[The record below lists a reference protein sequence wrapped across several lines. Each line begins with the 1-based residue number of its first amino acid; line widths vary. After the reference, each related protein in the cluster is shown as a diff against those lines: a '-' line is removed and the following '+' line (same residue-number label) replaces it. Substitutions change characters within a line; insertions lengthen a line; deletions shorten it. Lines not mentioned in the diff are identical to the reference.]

1 MRSASTLKKPIET
14 VLVVLM
20 LVSPTIGYSEAYGVG
35 GYEFLHLRFEC
46 ERNAK
51 GSPSFGDDLYAIAT
65 PYSIQASS
73 FWRNQSKNYVG
84 ERILQGRLTETE
96 LLIFGKGFKSNKA
109 KGWPIELSSSGN
121 KSVIEHL
128 KSGLVGT
135 EGKREYAHKCSL
147 KLARSESVH
156 SALNKSNDKER
167 LASLYARN
175 RILSSRVNELTNSL
189 ELAQSGSSVSNPD
202 AQKLVAQE
210 KDLKNTIREQQTAL
224 DEKTSKIEV
233 LEAALLEEQK
243 HRREEAERKVSASA
257 SDAERIAALER
268 ELEEVKRLSEDGNED
283 LQLSETKTEATRKIT
298 QAPKALTG
306 NAAPEPVEQVLRT
319 DTQPLEREKSISS
332 KKLVDPMESVAGLLN
347 DKKNGQQVQTI
358 ISKVEENLASSA
370 MSFLQKGLSLPTGE
384 TAKQEEQITGNQAAL
399 AKETSRHTEDD
410 DQNDRTHSEN
420 YDVKNTFSET
430 NVDELH
436 AEIKVLIDN
445 EQILR
450 SGYPLGSYTPQ
461 SYVDFEDKEIVL
473 AGTKPIYRE
482 RVNCGKAL
490 RTIRLSQD
498 GRGSMLSTT
507 ENKTCNLKAEYPL
520 AWASKN
526 ETLAFASKRN
536 SSMGDAIMVEQLG
549 LNFHGNQSTS
559 RQFFNIDGER
569 SDQPGSKYTLVSYQ
583 DLATGESLPLGGE
596 EMEQVRQADLMGE
609 YNKAI
614 VANFEKKTRLFGIR
628 LLDDP
633 KIYKVSNKKEFK
645 EQRPIIGMAGATLT
659 ELLKVNYD
667 ADVKWYRYRVDPP
680 INNSSF
686 AGYEIQTVSVN
697 GTEAVYVVRALADI
711 GIPGVNACSEFG
723 EKVDAALAE
732 NYGFRSGV
740 EEDFQDETG
749 HIYTLKLASMC
760 TVDGRPAS
768 GNSLILDANGLLLN
782 LFVIWTQ
789 ESLMQKFGIDPSTK
803 KRLDTKF

>member
-1 MRSASTLKKPIET
+1 
-14 VLVVLM
+14 VLL
-20 LVSPTIGYSEAYGVG
+20 LVSPTIGYSEGYGDG

-51 GSPSFGDDLYAIAT
+51 GTSAFGDDLYAIAT

-96 LLIFGKGFKSNKA
+96 LLISGKGFKSNKA

-147 KLARSESVH
+147 KLARSESVYL
-156 SALNKSNDKER
+156 ALNKSNDKER

-189 ELAQSGSSVSNPD
+189 ELVQSGSSVSNPD
-202 AQKLVAQE
+202 AEKVVAQE
-210 KDLKNTIREQQTAL
+210 KDLKNTVREQQTAL
-224 DEKTSKIEV
+224 DEKTRKIEV

-243 HRREEAERKVSASA
+243 RRREEAEREVNARA
-257 SDAERIAALER
+257 PDAERIASLER
-268 ELEEVKRLSEDGNED
+268 KLEEVKRLSRDGSEG
-283 LQLSETKTEATRKIT
+283 LQLSETKTEANPKTT
-298 QAPKALTG
+298 QALKALAGKTVT
-306 NAAPEPVEQVLRT
+306 ESVEQDVRA
-319 DTQPLEREKSISS
+319 DTKPLEPEKSIDSR
-332 KKLVDPMESVAGLLN
+332 KLVDPMESATGLLK
-347 DKKNGQQVQTI
+347 DKKIGQQAPQI
-358 ISKVEENLASSA
+358 LSKVEEKLASSA
-370 MSFLQKGLSLPTGE
+370 MSFLQKGLGLPTGE
-384 TAKQEEQITGNQAAL
+384 TARQEEQTIGNQAPL
-399 AKETSRHTEDD
+399 TKETSRQTDN
-410 DQNDRTHSEN
+410 DQSDQAHSEN
-420 YDVKNTFSET
+420 NEVKNTFSAT

-436 AEIKVLIDN
+436 AEIKFLIDD

-450 SGYPLGSYTPQ
+450 SGYPLGSHTPQ

-473 AGTKPIYRE
+473 QGTKPIFRE

-490 RTIRLSQD
+490 RTIRLSPD
-498 GRGSMLSTT
+498 GLGSMLATT
-507 ENKTCNLKAEYPL
+507 ENKACNLRAEYPL

-536 SSMGDAIMVEQLG
+536 LSRGEAIMVEQLG
-549 LNFHGNQSTS
+549 LDFHGYQTTS

-569 SDQPGSKYTLVSYQ
+569 SDQPGSRYTLISYH

-596 EMEQVRQADLMGE
+596 EMEQVRQAELMGE
-609 YNKAI
+609 YNKEI
-614 VANFEKKTRLFGIR
+614 VTNFEKKTRLFGVR

-633 KIYKVSNKKEFK
+633 KLYKVSNKKEFK

-659 ELLKVNYD
+659 ELLKVNYG
-667 ADVKWYRYRVDPP
+667 ADVKWYRYKVDPP
-680 INNSSF
+680 IKNSNF

-740 EEDFQDETG
+740 EEDFQDEKG
-749 HIYTLKLASMC
+749 YIYTLKLASLC

-782 LFVIWTQ
+782 LFVIWTE

-803 KRLDTKF
+803 KGLDTKF

>member
-1 MRSASTLKKPIET
+1 MSGASILKQHIRTTLAML
-14 VLVVLM
+14 VLVLP
-20 LVSPTIGYSEAYGVG
+20 PTGYAEGYGDGV
-35 GYEFLHLRFEC
+35 YEFLHLRFEC
-46 ERNAK
+46 ERNEK

-96 LLIFGKGFKSNKA
+96 LLITGKGFKSNKA

-135 EGKREYAHKCSL
+135 EGEREYAHKCSL

-156 SALNKSNDKER
+156 SALNKSSDKER

-175 RILSSRVNELTNSL
+175 RILSSQVNELTNSL
-189 ELAQSGSSVSNPD
+189 ELAQSGSSGSNPD
-202 AQKLVAQE
+202 AEKLVAQE

-224 DEKTSKIEV
+224 DEKTNKIEI

-243 HRREEAERKVSASA
+243 RRREEAERKVNASA
-257 SDAERIAALER
+257 SDAERIASLER
-268 ELEEVKRLSEDGNED
+268 ELEEVKRLSEDGNKG
-283 LQLSETKTEATRKIT
+283 LQLSETKTEADPKTT
-298 QAPKALTG
+298 QALKAL
-306 NAAPEPVEQVLRT
+306 AANIATESVEQDVRT
-319 DTQPLEREKSISS
+319 DTNPSEPEKSVSS
-332 KKLVDPMESVAGLLN
+332 KKLVDSMESVSGLLK
-347 DKKNGQQVQTI
+347 DKKNGQQAPKILSQ
-358 ISKVEENLASSA
+358 VEEKLASSA
-370 MSFLQKGLSLPTGE
+370 MSFLQKGLGLPTGE
-384 TAKQEEQITGNQAAL
+384 ITRQEEQTIGNQSPVT
-399 AKETSRHTEDD
+399 KETSRHTNNG
-410 DQNDRTHSEN
+410 QSDRTHSEN
-420 YDVKNTFSET
+420 DEVKNTFSAT

-436 AEIKVLIDN
+436 AEIKFLIDN

-450 SGYPLGSYTPQ
+450 SGYPLGSHTPQ
-461 SYVDFEDKEIVL
+461 SYVVFEDKEIVL
-473 AGTKPIYRE
+473 EGTKPIYRE

-490 RTIRLSQD
+490 RTIRLSPD
-498 GRGSMLSTT
+498 GRGSMLATT
-507 ENKTCNLKAEYPL
+507 ENKKCNLIAEYPL

-536 SSMGDAIMVEQLG
+536 SSRGEAIMVEQLG
-549 LNFHGNQSTS
+549 LNFHGYQTTS

-569 SDQPGSKYTLVSYQ
+569 SDQPGSPYTLISYQ

-596 EMEQVRQADLMGE
+596 EMEQVRQAELMGE

-614 VANFEKKTRLFGIR
+614 VANFEKKTRLFGVR

-633 KIYKVSNKKEFK
+633 KTYKVSNKKEFK
-645 EQRPIIGMAGATLT
+645 EQRPIIGTAGATLT
-659 ELLKVNYD
+659 ELLKVNYG

-680 INNSSF
+680 IKNSNF
-686 AGYEIQTVSVN
+686 ANYEIKTVSVN
-697 GTEAVYVVRALADI
+697 GTEAVYVVSALADI

-749 HIYTLKLASMC
+749 HIYTLKLASLC
-760 TVDGRPAS
+760 TVDGKPAS

-782 LFVIWTQ
+782 LFVIWTE

>member
-1 MRSASTLKKPIET
+1 MSSASTPKKHIRT
-14 VLVVLM
+14 TLAVLL
-20 LVSPTIGYSEAYGVG
+20 LVSPTIGYSEGYGDG

-96 LLIFGKGFKSNKA
+96 LLIIGKGFKSNKA

-135 EGKREYAHKCSL
+135 EGEREYAHKCSL
-147 KLARSESVH
+147 KLARSESVYL
-156 SALNKSNDKER
+156 ALNKSSDKER

-175 RILSSRVNELTNSL
+175 RILSSRINELTNSL
-189 ELAQSGSSVSNPD
+189 ELAQSGSSGSNLD
-202 AQKLVAQE
+202 AEKLVAQE

-224 DEKTSKIEV
+224 DEKSSKIEI

-243 HRREEAERKVSASA
+243 RRREAAERKVNASA
-257 SDAERIAALER
+257 SDAERIASLER
-268 ELEEVKRLSEDGNED
+268 ELEEVKRLSEDGNKG
-283 LQLSETKTEATRKIT
+283 LQLSETKTEADPKTT
-298 QAPKALTG
+298 QALKALAGKTVT
-306 NAAPEPVEQVLRT
+306 ESVEQDVRA
-319 DTQPLEREKSISS
+319 DTKPLEPEKSIDSR
-332 KKLVDPMESVAGLLN
+332 KLVDPMESATGLLK
-347 DKKNGQQVQTI
+347 DKKIGQQAPQI
-358 ISKVEENLASSA
+358 LSKVEEKLASSA
-370 MSFLQKGLSLPTGE
+370 MSFLQKGLGLPTGE
-384 TAKQEEQITGNQAAL
+384 TARQEEQTIGNQAPL
-399 AKETSRHTEDD
+399 TKETSRQTDN
-410 DQNDRTHSEN
+410 DQSDQAHSEN
-420 YDVKNTFSET
+420 NEVKNTFSAT

-436 AEIKVLIDN
+436 AEIKFLIDD

-450 SGYPLGSYTPQ
+450 SGYPLGSHTPQ

-473 AGTKPIYRE
+473 QGTKPIYRE

-490 RTIRLSQD
+490 RTIRLSPD
-498 GRGSMLSTT
+498 GLGSMLATT
-507 ENKTCNLKAEYPL
+507 ENKACNLRAEYPL

-536 SSMGDAIMVEQLG
+536 LSRGEAIMVEQLG
-549 LNFHGNQSTS
+549 LNFHGYQTTS

-569 SDQPGSKYTLVSYQ
+569 SDQPGSPYTLISYQ

-596 EMEQVRQADLMGE
+596 EMEQVRQAELIGE
-609 YNKAI
+609 YNKEI
-614 VANFEKKTRLFGIR
+614 VTNFEKKTRLFGVR

-633 KIYKVSNKKEFK
+633 KLYKVSNKKEFK

-659 ELLKVNYD
+659 ELLKVNYG
-667 ADVKWYRYRVDPP
+667 ADVKWYRYKVDPP
-680 INNSSF
+680 IKNSNF

-740 EEDFQDETG
+740 EEDFQDEKG
-749 HIYTLKLASMC
+749 YIYTLKLASLC

-782 LFVIWTQ
+782 LFVIWTE

-803 KRLDTKF
+803 KGLDTKF